1 MNDNDEL
8 NQFCRQYQA
17 KVRVTDEK
25 FFKQTLMRIYDP
37 NDPYYDPSMPPALEV
52 ERMVAI
58 YLPESEAS
66 RLIHEINEI
75 NTEKV
80 LIDRDYRVRKLYY
93 DYKTYLNL
101 LR

>member
-1 MNDNDEL
+1 MNDNDDL
-8 NQFCRQYQA
+8 QLFQLQYQA

-25 FFKQTLMRIYDP
+25 FFKQTMMRIYDP
-37 NDPYYDPSMPPALEV
+37 NDPLYDPTMPPPLEV
-52 ERMVAI
+52 EKVVAI
-58 YLPESEAS
+58 YLPESQAS
-66 RLIHEINEI
+66 RLINEI
-75 NTEKV
+75 VEMNTEKV

>member
-1 MNDNDEL
+1 MNDNDDL
-8 NQFCRQYQA
+8 QLFQLQYQA

-25 FFKQTLMRIYDP
+25 FFKQTMMRIYDP
-37 NDPYYDPSMPPALEV
+37 NDPLYDATMPPLEV
-52 ERMVAI
+52 EKVVAI
-58 YLPESEAS
+58 YLPESQAS

-80 LIDRDYRVRKLYY
+80 LIERDYRIRKLYY